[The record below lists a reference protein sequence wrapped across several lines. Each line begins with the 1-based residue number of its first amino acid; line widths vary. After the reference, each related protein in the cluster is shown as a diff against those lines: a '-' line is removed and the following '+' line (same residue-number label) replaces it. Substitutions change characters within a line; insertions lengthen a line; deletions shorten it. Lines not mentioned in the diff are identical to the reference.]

1 MKFSNDFKD
10 VEFVVNKLS
19 ENDLLHICNG
29 TFKCSPYT
37 KYRLCLAV
45 DEECA
50 GFIEVY
56 NLPDEKYEF
65 NEMGDEFFEFLA
77 RKANEDGI
85 YIRLVYA
92 TASETDGEAVFELE
106 YGGAKDEYRT
116 MDIDDVLVFEFADFG
131 IKVKGSE
138 VTFGATIE
146 GGCGHT
152 PYFAEFG
159 SNNASD
165 KFISLENPLNKRVIS
180 IMEEM
185 IYD

>member
-65 NEMGDEFFEFLA
+65 IVIAITPKYRGKGYSGILLDKMFKEYKNNYPYLWRCNKDNYSSIYLAKKYNFIMINETNTKYEFL
-77 RKANEDGI
+77 RK
-85 YIRLVYA
+85 
-92 TASETDGEAVFELE
+92 
-106 YGGAKDEYRT
+106 
-116 MDIDDVLVFEFADFG
+116 
-131 IKVKGSE
+131 
-138 VTFGATIE
+138 
-146 GGCGHT
+146 
-152 PYFAEFG
+152 
-159 SNNASD
+159 
-165 KFISLENPLNKRVIS
+165 
-180 IMEEM
+180 
-185 IYD
+185 